1 MHQGLNDWVEEIARL
16 TKPDR
21 VVWCDGSDEEN
32 ERLIAE
38 QLETGSLQRL
48 DEAEYPNSF
57 LARSDPNDVARVEH
71 LTFICC
77 EKEAD
82 AGPTNNWMS
91 PEEAES
97 RVKPLYEGAMKGRTM
112 YVVPFIMGPP
122 GSDISEVGERVE
134 AFDERGVRSLSLE
147 LVESDLAHAGH
158 DPHVRNDVRR
168 VGDLDADLGDVR
180 SRRAHDERHDIH
192 RAAFHGAFVQRL
204 HARFGFFRL
213 SLIHI

>member
-1 MHQGLNDWVEEIARL
+1 MNDWVEEIARL

-122 GSDISEVGERVE
+122 GSDISEVGVE
-134 AFDERGVRSLSLE
+134 ITDSPYVVTNMRIMTRMGKVALDQLEAQGCLLYASPSPRDQRG
-147 LVESDLAHAGH
+147 
-158 DPHVRNDVRR
+158 
-168 VGDLDADLGDVR
+168 
-180 SRRAHDERHDIH
+180 SRMPSSA
-192 RAAFHGAFVQRL
+192 
-204 HARFGFFRL
+204 
-213 SLIHI
+213 

>member
-38 QLETGSLQRL
+38 QLESGSLQRL
-48 DEAEYPNSF
+48 DEAEFPNSF

-97 RVKPLYEGAMKGRTM
+97 RVKPNAASCETKETRGTVQLTTLGMRTG
-112 YVVPFIMGPP
+112 V
-122 GSDISEVGERVE
+122 ER
-134 AFDERGVRSLSLE
+134 
-147 LVESDLAHAGH
+147 
-158 DPHVRNDVRR
+158 
-168 VGDLDADLGDVR
+168 
-180 SRRAHDERHDIH
+180 
-192 RAAFHGAFVQRL
+192 
-204 HARFGFFRL
+204 
-213 SLIHI
+213 